1 MRASSELSYPVW
13 RLDGSV
19 LTFVNDFGKA
29 LIGIGIALVVL
40 GALFWLGDK
49 LPWFGRL
56 PGDIDIKREHFRV
69 YFPVTTCLFISVV
82 LTLLFWLLRKR

>member
-1 MRASSELSYPVW
+1 
-13 RLDGSV
+13 
-19 LTFVNDFGKA
+19 VNDFGKA

-56 PGDIDIKREHFRV
+56 PGDIDIKRENFRF
-69 YFPVTTCLFISVV
+69 YFPVTTCLFVSVV

>member
-1 MRASSELSYPVW
+1 M
-13 RLDGSV
+13 
-19 LTFVNDFGKA
+19 NDIGKA

-56 PGDIDIKREHFRV
+56 PGDIDIKRENFRF
-69 YFPVTTCLFISVV
+69 YFPLTTCLFVSLVV
-82 LTLLFWLLRKR
+82 TLLFWLVRRR

>member
-1 MRASSELSYPVW
+1 
-13 RLDGSV
+13 
-19 LTFVNDFGKA
+19 VNDIGKA

-56 PGDIDIKREHFRV
+56 PGDIDIKRENFRF
-69 YFPVTTCLFISVV
+69 YFPLTTCLFVSLVV
-82 LTLLFWLLRKR
+82 TLLFWLVRRR